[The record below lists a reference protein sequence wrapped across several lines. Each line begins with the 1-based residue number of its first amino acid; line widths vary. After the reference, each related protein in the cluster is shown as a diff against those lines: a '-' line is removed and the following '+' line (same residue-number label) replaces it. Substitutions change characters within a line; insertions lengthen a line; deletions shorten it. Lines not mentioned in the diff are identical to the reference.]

1 MVFLQQTYSSAQ
13 NLKSWAA
20 EWSSKMIGSE
30 GTNRI
35 RGVIILFKSKLYVNN
50 EQIISDKSGRY
61 QYQVLAEALV
71 EDEEFVF

>member
-1 MVFLQQTYSSAQ
+1 
-13 NLKSWAA
+13 
-20 EWSSKMIGSE
+20 MIGSE

-35 RGVIILFKSKLYVNN
+35 RGAIILFKSKLYVNN

-71 EDEEFVF
+71 EGEEFVF